1 MLKSVGDTIMQER
14 YRMFRRAGG
23 NYYSRDKITG
33 RSESL
38 GTRDRIAAKQL
49 LAARNQAAAQP
60 QLNRTMA
67 KAYLSAKSPDLLT
80 RTWADVMEHYSV
92 TGVESTRK
100 RRATAFRSR
109 PFVLL
114 RGIALLDTEAGHLL
128 AVLDH
133 ERAGNSTHHYL
144 RRLHN
149 YALHLGWLLM
159 PVMADAAWP
168 EVRKKKFTAIT
179 EEEHRRIVERE
190 PMRERK
196 LYYEM
201 LWETGGSQSD
211 IASLNWSQVDIEAET
226 IRFSRRKLAGKQGGG
241 ESLLRIGPCLR
252 KLLSQLP
259 QGGYL
264 FPKMNKW
271 ASENRSSEFSRRC
284 KMLGIEG
291 RSLHSYRYAWA
302 QRARAAGMPE
312 REAMNHLGH
321 ESRAIHAAY
330 AGGAQVAVMPL
341 EFYEAQRQE
350 KVIQFKQAAQQTVA
364 TAKEAPKD
372 DHHHDGR
379 AARKMTAK
387 HDEKAF

>member
-14 YRMFRRAGG
+14 FRMFCRAGG
-23 NYYSRDKITG
+23 NFYARDKITG

-38 GTRDRIAAKQL
+38 GTADRNVAKQL

-80 RTWADVMEHYSV
+80 RTWADVMEHYSA

-100 RRATAFRSR
+100 RKATAFRSR
-109 PFVLL
+109 PFALL
-114 RGIALLDTEAGHLL
+114 RSITLMDTEAGHLL
-128 AVLDH
+128 AVLQH
-133 ERAGNSTHHYL
+133 ERAGNSAHHYL

-179 EEEHRRIVERE
+179 EGEHRRIVERE
-190 PMRERK
+190 AMLERK

-211 IASLNWSQVDIEAET
+211 IASLNWNQIDLQNET
-226 IRFSRRKLAGKQGGG
+226 IRFIRRKLAGKESGG

-252 KLLSQLP
+252 KLLNQLP
-259 QGGYL
+259 QSG
-264 FPKMNKW
+264 
-271 ASENRSSEFSRRC
+271 
-284 KMLGIEG
+284 
-291 RSLHSYRYAWA
+291 
-302 QRARAAGMPE
+302 
-312 REAMNHLGH
+312 HL
-321 ESRAIHAAY
+321 SPR
-330 AGGAQVAVMPL
+330 
-341 EFYEAQRQE
+341 
-350 KVIQFKQAAQQTVA
+350 
-364 TAKEAPKD
+364 
-372 DHHHDGR
+372 
-379 AARKMTAK
+379 
-387 HDEKAF
+387 

>member
-1 MLKSVGDTIMQER
+1 
-14 YRMFRRAGG
+14 MFRRAGG
-23 NYYSRDKITG
+23 NYYSRDKING

-38 GTRDRIAAKQL
+38 GTPDRSVAKQL

-80 RTWADVMEHYSV
+80 RTWADVMENYTAS
-92 TGVESTRK
+92 GVESTRK
-100 RRATAFRSR
+100 RKATAFRSR
-109 PFVLL
+109 PFALL
-114 RGIALLDTEAGHLL
+114 RGITLVDTEAGHLL
-128 AVLDH
+128 AVLQH
-133 ERAGNSTHHYL
+133 EWAGNSAHHYL

-179 EEEHRRIVERE
+179 EDEHCQIVERE
-190 PMRERK
+190 PMLERK

-211 IASLNWSQVDIEAET
+211 IASLHWNQIDLENET
-226 IRFSRRKLAGKQGGG
+226 IRFSRRKLAGKESGGA
-241 ESLLRIGPCLR
+241 SLLRIGPCLR
-252 KLLSQLP
+252 KLLNQLP
-259 QGGYL
+259 QSDYL
-264 FPKMNKW
+264 FPKLNAW
-271 ASENRSSEFSRRC
+271 ASENRSSEFTRRC

-302 QRARAAGMPE
+302 QRARTAGMPE

-321 ESRAIHAAY
+321 ESRAVHAAY
-330 AGGAQVAVMPL
+330 AGGAQVAVLPL
-341 EFYEAQRQE
+341 EFYEAQKEE
-350 KVIQFKQAAQQTVA
+350 KVIQFKQASQQA
-364 TAKEAPKD
+364 MPNQAEEE
-372 DHHHDGR
+372 
-379 AARKMTAK
+379 
-387 HDEKAF
+387 EKASQV

>member
-1 MLKSVGDTIMQER
+1 VILHALGVGAKIMQER
-14 YRMFRRAGG
+14 FRMFRRAGG
-23 NYYSRDKITG
+23 NFYARDKITG

-38 GTRDRIAAKQL
+38 GTSDRTQAKQL

-100 RRATAFRSR
+100 RKATAFCSR
-109 PFVLL
+109 PFAHM
-114 RGIALLDTEAGHLL
+114 RGLALMDTEAAHLL
-128 AVLDH
+128 AVLEH
-133 ERAGNSTHHYL
+133 ERAGNSANHYL

-168 EVRKKKFTAIT
+168 EVWKRKFTAIT
-179 EEEHRRIVERE
+179 EQEHRRIVDRE
-190 PMRERK
+190 HNEERK

-201 LWETGGSQSD
+201 LWETGGAQTD
-211 IASLNWSQVDIEAET
+211 IACLHADQIDLENET
-226 IRFSRRKLAGKQGGG
+226 IRFCRRKLAGKESCG
-241 ESLLRIGPCLR
+241 ESLLRIGPFLK
-252 KLLSQLP
+252 KLLLQLP
-259 QGGYL
+259 TEGYL
-264 FPKMNKW
+264 FPNVHAW
-271 ASENRSSEFSRRC
+271 NSNTRSSEFCRRC
-284 KMLGIEG
+284 RMLGIEG

-330 AGGAQVAVMPL
+330 AGGATVATLPL
-341 EFYEAQRQE
+341 EFYEAQKRE
-350 KVIQFKQAAQQTVA
+350 NVIQFTNAA
-364 TAKEAPKD
+364 
-372 DHHHDGR
+372 
-379 AARKMTAK
+379 
-387 HDEKAF
+387 

>member
-14 YRMFRRAGG
+14 FRMFCRAGG
-23 NYYSRDKITG
+23 NFYARDKITG

-38 GTRDRIAAKQL
+38 GTADRIVARQL

-60 QLNRTMA
+60 QLNRTIA

-80 RTWADVMEHYSV
+80 RTWADVMEHYSAS
-92 TGVESTRK
+92 GVESTRK
-100 RRATAFRSR
+100 RKATAFRSR
-109 PFVLL
+109 PFALL
-114 RGIALLDTEAGHLL
+114 RGITLMDTEAGHLL
-128 AVLDH
+128 AVLQH
-133 ERAGNSTHHYL
+133 EQAGNSAHHYL

-190 PMRERK
+190 PMMERK

-211 IASLNWSQVDIEAET
+211 IASLNWSQIDLEDET
-226 IRFSRRKLAGKQGGG
+226 IRFSRRKLAGKESGG

-252 KLLSQLP
+252 KLLHQLP
-259 QGGYL
+259 QSGYL
-264 FPKMNKW
+264 FPKMNAW

-330 AGGAQVAVMPL
+330 AGGAQVAVLPL
-341 EFYEAQRQE
+341 EFYEAQKEE
-350 KVIQFKQAAQQTVA
+350 KVIQFKQASQQ
-364 TAKEAPKD
+364 APPNQ
-372 DHHHDGR
+372 
-379 AARKMTAK
+379 AEE
-387 HDEKAF
+387 EKKANHG